1 MRISEVLDA
10 PVVDR
15 TGRQI
20 GVVRDLRV
28 VREQRFRVTGITIGQ
43 PGWIDR
49 AAHVWGFADGRA
61 RGPGPL
67 RKLTARATR
76 RARFAPVE
84 VIDSWGPDRLVLA
97 AGLKELHRPNEPG
110 SR

>member
-1 MRISEVLDA
+1 MRISEVLDT

-28 VREQRFRVTGITIGQ
+28 VREQRFRVTG
-43 PGWIDR
+43 R
-49 AAHVWGFADGRA
+49 AFQAVRRD
-61 RGPGPL
+61 GPL